1 MSIIELNSLPNAA
14 VQGQLT
20 VTLLPAVLFNG
31 GSQSIV
37 EGSVIWLYCEVDSV
51 SPSLRVTWKKD
62 NVPLTQGVPHIR
74 MRSSNTTSSSSFLL
88 VVDNFQSSDGG
99 TYQCTAEDGMVKGNG
114 STLILTGAV
123 HRTTLAT

>member
-1 MSIIELNSLPNAA
+1 MTS
-14 VQGQLT
+14 
-20 VTLLPAVLFNG
+20 LPAVLFNG

-51 SPSLRVTWKKD
+51 SPSLRVTWNKD
-62 NVPLTQGVPHIR
+62 NVPLIQDVPHVR
-74 MRSSNTTSSSSFLL
+74 MRNSSTTSSSTFLL
-88 VVDNFQSSDGG
+88 IVDNFQSPDGG
-99 TYQCTAEDGMVKGNG
+99 TYQCSAEDGVMTGNG